1 MAWEESMILLIP
13 IIFLIF
19 NVIFLSIAFLTP
31 YDRLTKSSI
40 LVHTTGAT
48 LGLVWICME
57 IGVDKL

>member
-1 MAWEESMILLIP
+1 MILLIP

-31 YDRLTKSSI
+31 YDRLTKSAI